1 MSFCINPNCK
11 QSNPNDQRYCEN
23 CGLEVLLLG
32 RYQVVSLLSEKG
44 GFADTYEV
52 RHHGTARVLK
62 VLKDSN
68 PKAIELFKRE
78 YEVLNQSNHPG
89 IPKTEEYFE
98 ITPRNSSQPL
108 QCLVMEKITGIDL
121 EEHIRQRGNPID
133 ERCAIEWLDQIA
145 HILQFIHA
153 KNLLHRDIKPS
164 HIILQPDGQLALIDF
179 GAVGRF
185 DNSQPLVSPTCIYTP
200 GYAAPEQVTGRS
212 VPESDFFALGRTFV
226 YLLTG
231 RPITEMFD
239 ANGEW
244 HSHAIHFSDW
254 LVQLIDRMMHRQ
266 VQERPNNA
274 TEIIDCIAENRSASQ
289 SYSSFHNKSIS
300 PTIDLIE
307 PISQVSATARA
318 NTNGGAVGLISPV
331 PVMQQIVELFVN
343 NTRSI
348 SDAQDPDRPQ
358 RKKGAIILGAIAG
371 LALLGVGV
379 QMNKPGS
386 NNPVTTNPKGDDSQP
401 TGAADRCKT
410 QELDK
415 TSGNTYGAIEIGS
428 KGVKVAVIQKL
439 DTPNDAGFRHKALEH
454 RIKPRNVNAIN
465 GKNKDDTIK
474 AIEEIVTKMGT
485 DIHIPCE
492 KIVIYGSSGFD
503 SKAPSPYKK
512 ELIAGIETATGRKVD
527 LISPADEAMYVFEG
541 IVPDWWRDKVISVDI
556 GSGNTKGAFLKTDNK
571 TLETYVVP
579 VGTADFSREIK
590 KNSPKSDMKK
600 FIETAKE
607 QKNSVVIPGIKKVID
622 PKSAVFKPDRRI
634 YLAGGISWAM
644 TTLINPCAKEQNI
657 FRDKEERV
665 SSYTKLQ
672 VIDIDLFYNNAT
684 GDRKTLFNPDLRACT
699 TEQKKKA
706 QEDISKIQ
714 ESIISADGKKGVFS
728 EEDIIAGAEILRA
741 VSQELKFSEKDNI
754 LFARNALDALPIGYL
769 IHRLEKSKS

>member
-44 GFADTYEV
+44 GSADTYEV
-52 RHHGTARVLK
+52 RHHGTARILK

-98 ITPRNSSQPL
+98 ITPHNSSQPL
-108 QCLVMEKITGIDL
+108 QCLVMEKIMGTDL
-121 EEHIRQRGNPID
+121 AEHIRQRGNSID

-145 HILQFIHA
+145 HILEVIHA

-185 DNSQPLVSPTCIYTP
+185 DNSQPLVSSTCIDTL
-200 GYAAPEQVTGRS
+200 GYAAPEQITGRS

-231 RPITEMFD
+231 KSITEMCD
-239 ANGEW
+239 ANGECQW
-244 HSHAIHFSDW
+244 QNHVTYLSPW

-266 VQERPNNA
+266 VQERPISA
-274 TEIIDCIAENRSASQ
+274 AEIIDWIDENRSVSH

-318 NTNGGAVGLISPV
+318 NTDGGAVGLISPV

-358 RKKGAIILGAIAG
+358 SKKGAIILGAITG

-379 QMNKPGS
+379 YNGL
-386 NNPVTTNPKGDDSQP
+386 NNPVSTNVYDSNSTAVANRCSTKEMDTTF
-401 TGAADRCKT
+401 
-410 QELDK
+410 
-415 TSGNTYGAIEIGS
+415 GNTYGAIEIGS
-428 KGVKVAVIQKL
+428 KGIKAAVIQKL
-439 DTPNDAGFRHKALEH
+439 EILNNAKSPFKSIKHSIKEKNVDAIDPEK
-454 RIKPRNVNAIN
+454 
-465 GKNKDDTIK
+465 KNDTIK
-474 AIEEIVTKMGT
+474 AIEKIITEMGT
-485 DIHIPCE
+485 KNHIQCD
-492 KIVIYGSSGFD
+492 KIVIFGSSGFD
-503 SKAPSPYKK
+503 SKAKSPHKE
-512 ELIAGIETATGRKVD
+512 ELIAGIENSTGRKVD
-527 LISPADEAMYVFEG
+527 LIPHADEATYVFNR
-541 IVPDWWRDKVISVDI
+541 IVPKERREKVISVDI
-556 GSGNTKGAFLKTDNK
+556 GSGNTKGAFLKNDK
-571 TLETYVVP
+571 ALETYVVN
-579 VGTADFSREIK
+579 VGTRDFSKEIQK
-590 KNSPKSDMKK
+590 ISPKTDMKK
-600 FIETAKE
+600 FIKTAEE
-607 QKNSVVIPGIKKVID
+607 QKKSVVIPRIKDVTHRY
-622 PKSAVFKPDRRI
+622 KSELFKPDRRI

-644 TTLINPCAKEQNI
+644 TTLINPCEKEQAI
-657 FRDKEERV
+657 FREEEERV
-665 SSYTKLQ
+665 SEYTRLQ
-672 VIDIDLFYNNAT
+672 MTDIDTFYTNVTRA
-684 GDRKTLFNPDLRACT
+684 RKTLFNPDLRACT
-699 TEQKKKA
+699 PEQKEKVK
-706 QEDISKIQ
+706 EDIRKIQ
-714 ESIISADGKKGVFS
+714 KSVAGPEDGVYWD
-728 EEDIIAGAEILRA
+728 EDIIAGAEILRA
-741 VSQELKFSEKDNI
+741 VSEELKFSDKDNI
-754 LFARNALDALPIGYL
+754 FFARYAIDALPIGYL